1 MRPFLAG
8 SHPLATRPS
17 PISRRSRRTRAG
29 RGVHLSTARGGARQM
44 PPTADAFVTDRSH
57 GPPEPAG
64 KSAHCRPADRDR
76 GRAAGTGPSFTPTHD
91 RTDVRSGHRG
101 LQRTAAATRS
111 LAAQRR
117 ACLRHATA
125 TPGDRPIEEPR
136 TKSGDRCAER
146 PRNSSAAPD
155 DPNVLARTNDK
166 FAHLHNPSDD
176 QQRPQLTG
184 FATPLYGCLGTRTPA
199 SHYTQSAAEFSR

>member
-76 GRAAGTGPSFTPTHD
+76 GRAAGLGPSFTPTTTA
-91 RTDVRSGHRG
+91 RTFAVVIADCSV
-101 LQRTAAATRS
+101 
-111 LAAQRR
+111 
-117 ACLRHATA
+117 
-125 TPGDRPIEEPR
+125 PR
-136 TKSGDRCAER
+136 R
-146 PRNSSAAPD
+146 PRLPSQLSAVPVSGMPRPRLAIARSRNPAPNLAIVAPNARGILRRPLTIQMCSPGQTTSSP
-155 DPNVLARTNDK
+155 T
-166 FAHLHNPSDD
+166 FI
-176 QQRPQLTG
+176 
-184 FATPLYGCLGTRTPA
+184 TRVT
-199 SHYTQSAAEFSR
+199 TSRDRN